1 MHEFMRLNRNLKL
14 RTLTTFLST
23 ILSASVMPNMTI
35 YYSHYFGAFTT
46 GILLIIVSVLGFISG
61 LYGGHLADVH
71 GRKPIMLIGVAL
83 MACGYGVAAAM
94 NSLWLTNPYITFG
107 AFLVANIGGTFADPA
122 EQAMM
127 IDVSTPRNRQF
138 VYAMIYWVMNI
149 GVMLGAA
156 IGGWFFRDYLFEL
169 LIVMAAVAVINFC
182 IVHFGMAETLPAE
195 HPTSGSVWGA
205 LRSYA
210 SVLTDGRYVIFLLG
224 YIASTIVTIQPSYY
238 LAVHLGRDFITTHLF
253 GMTIYG
259 QRMLSLISITN
270 TVMIVFMMSI
280 FTQIGRKMRLTQ
292 EYGLGMSLQAVA
304 FAASFI
310 VNSLIPMLVCAIV
323 LTIGEMFTVPASQTL
338 RADMMNPARI
348 GAYSGAISAVRPLSA
363 IVAGSLVSAS
373 GLLGNAG
380 MAVIMLILG
389 VVSILLTNKS
399 AGMEA
404 GF

>member
-1 MHEFMRLNRNLKL
+1 MHEFLRLNRNLKL

-46 GILLIIVSVLGFISG
+46 GILLIIVSVLGFASG

-94 NSLWLTNPYITFG
+94 NSAVYTNPYVTFA
-107 AFLVANIGGTFADPA
+107 AFLIANVGGTFADPA

-169 LIVMAAVAVINFC
+169 LIVMAVVAMINFC

-195 HPTSGSVWGA
+195 HPTSGTVWGA
-205 LRSYA
+205 LRSYT
-210 SVLTDGRYVIFLLG
+210 SVMTDGRYVVFLLG
-224 YIASTIVTIQPSYY
+224 YIASTVVTMQPSYY
-238 LAVHLGRDFITTHLF
+238 LAVHLGRDFITTHAF

-270 TVMIVFMMSI
+270 TIMIILLMSL
-280 FTQIGRKMRLTQ
+280 FTQVGRKMRLTQ
-292 EYGLGMSLQAVA
+292 EYSLGMGLQGVA
-304 FAASFI
+304 FAVSFL
-310 VNSLIPMLVCAIV
+310 VNSLLPMLLCAIV

-348 GAYSGAISAVRPLSA
+348 GAYSGAISAVRPFSA

-380 MAVIMLILG
+380 MAIIMLLLG
-389 VVSILLTNKS
+389 LASIFFTNKS
-399 AGMEA
+399 AGMRA
-404 GF
+404 SF

>member
-1 MHEFMRLNRNLKL
+1 MRLNRNLKL

-23 ILSASVMPNMTI
+23 ILSASVLPNMTI

-46 GILLIIVSVLGFISG
+46 GILLMVVSVLGFIAG

-71 GRKPIMLIGVAL
+71 GRKPIMLAGVL
-83 MACGYGVAAAM
+83 MMACGYAVAAAM
-94 NSLWLTNPYITFG
+94 NSVFLTSPTVTFG
-107 AFLVANIGGTFADPA
+107 AFLIANVGGAFADPA
-122 EQAMM
+122 QQAMM

-138 VYAMIYWVMNI
+138 VYAMLYWVMNI

-169 LIVMAAVAVINFC
+169 LVVIAIIAIINLCIINF
-182 IVHFGMAETLPAE
+182 GMTETLPQA
-195 HPTSGSVWGA
+195 HPQSGSVWSA

-210 SVLTDGRYVIFLLG
+210 SVMTDRRYVVFLLG
-224 YIASTIVTIQPSYY
+224 YIASVVVTMQPSYY
-238 LAVHLGRDFITTHLF
+238 LAVHLGRDFVNTRFL
-253 GMTIYG
+253 GMSIYG
-259 QRMLSLISITN
+259 QRMLSIISLTN
-270 TVMIVFMMSI
+270 TVMIVTLMTI

-292 EYGLGMSLQAVA
+292 EYALGMGTQAVA

-310 VNSLIPMLVCAIV
+310 LNSFVPLVLCAIV

-338 RADMMNPARI
+338 RADMMNPVRI

-363 IVAGSLVSAS
+363 VVAGSLVSAS
-373 GLLGNAG
+373 GLLGNVG
-380 MAVIMLILG
+380 MAVIMLVLG
-389 VVSILLTNKS
+389 GVSIVMTNKS
-399 AGMEA
+399 AGMQA

>member
-83 MACGYGVAAAM
+83 MACGYAVAAAM
-94 NSLWLTNPYITFG
+94 NSLWVTNPYITFG
-107 AFLVANIGGTFADPA
+107 AFLVANVGGTFADPA

-205 LRSYA
+205 LRSYT

-224 YIASTIVTIQPSYY
+224 YIASTIVTMQPSYY
-238 LAVHLGRDFITTHLF
+238 LAVHLGHDFITAHLF

-292 EYGLGMSLQAVA
+292 EYGLGMGLQAAA

-310 VNSLIPMLVCAIV
+310 VNNLIPMLVCAIV
-323 LTIGEMFTVPASQTL
+323 LTVGEMFTVPASQTL